1 VDTGICDE
9 SWLKSELVQKD
20 AAPVILF
27 VCKNK
32 STITDFIMWADV
44 EFAMQLE
51 ILEMKKF
58 QTQEVTITDLS
69 ELKQL
74 ATIATG
80 ETLYILCHGSPGSNA
95 TSLQNERY
103 SWAVV
108 GEAVGTYLGIGC
120 TKIVLFACY
129 AAVGVI
135 NQRPMDHFTTGLSKK
150 RQGVTV
156 VAYQGATVTNTYNT
170 LAARDKGANSLD
182 AVLTLDDQTNWMA
195 EQGNLISQF
204 TPQLQF
210 NSYLQ
215 SNPNATPRA
224 KAINAAERTRD
235 FCMAYGTQMQE
246 NSRYYA
252 VGVNQGAAV
261 TCLS

>member
-1 VDTGICDE
+1 
-9 SWLKSELVQKD
+9 
-20 AAPVILF
+20 
-27 VCKNK
+27 
-32 STITDFIMWADV
+32 MWADV

-58 QTQEVTITDLS
+58 QTQEVTIIDLS

-95 TSLQNERY
+95 TSLQNEHYRWG
-103 SWAVV
+103 SV
-108 GEAVGTYLGIGC
+108 GTDVGTYLGAGC

-129 AAVGVI
+129 AAVGVVT
-135 NQRPMDHFTTGLSKK
+135 QRPMDYFTTGLSKK

-215 SNPNATPRA
+215 SNSNATPRA

-235 FCMAYGTQMQE
+235 FYMAYGTQMQQ
-246 NSRYYA
+246 NSRFYA
-252 VGVNQGAAV
+252 VGINQGAAV
-261 TCLS
+261 TCVS